1 MDFPP
6 RPGASR
12 TRREKAAGDPAD
24 PDEPAGDD
32 DSETG
37 EHGQTAALTA
47 ADAGLAEDDPEA
59 RIDLAGG
66 EPQSTPRPARPA
78 RRRGSGRRPGR
89 RSETFRRVLWAL
101 PWLVF
106 AVVIVVAGGAIFA
119 LAVVGLA
126 WAAQIEFFRMT
137 ARSRPFEAAAF
148 LATLGMVAA
157 AFFGGSFQILLALVA
172 MFPVMLIFALL
183 RPALTNV
190 TWSMAVTVL
199 AAVWIGLP
207 FAHAVLL
214 RELPL
219 HGGALLVDVLVATFF
234 TDTFAYLGGRMF
246 GQRQLAP
253 QVSPNK
259 TIEGLLIGIL
269 GGVLGFWIAG
279 LYQDWLSGPQAL
291 LFGFCIALLA
301 PLGDLFESAIKR
313 DLDVKDTGRMLGPHG
328 GLLDRLDAVL
338 FTIVAGYY
346 LALAIVY

>member
-6 RPGASR
+6 RPGSSR
-12 TRREKAAGDPAD
+12 PRREARQSEQEPLPAEPESGDAG
-24 PDEPAGDD
+24 
-32 DSETG
+32 ETG
-37 EHGQTAALTA
+37 EYEPAA
-47 ADAGLAEDDPEA
+47 EPEA
-59 RIDLAGG
+59 
-66 EPQSTPRPARPA
+66 PARSRRRASPRM
-78 RRRGSGRRPGR
+78 RRRGGR
-89 RSETFRRVLWAL
+89 RSETLARVLWAI
-101 PWLVF
+101 PWIVF
-106 AVVIVVAGGAIFA
+106 AVVIVAAGGPIFA
-119 LAVVGLA
+119 VAMVGLA
-126 WAAQIEFFRMT
+126 WAAQIELFRMT

-148 LATLGMVAA
+148 LGTAGMIAA
-157 AFFGGSFQILLALVA
+157 AYFGSSFQILLALVA
-172 MFPVMLIFALL
+172 TVPVMLVFALL
-183 RPALTNV
+183 RPSLSNV
-190 TWSMAVTVL
+190 TWSLAVTVL
-199 AAVWIGLP
+199 ALVWVGLP

-246 GQRQLAP
+246 GQRPLAP

-259 TIEGLLIGIL
+259 TIEGLLFGTA
-269 GGVLGFWIAG
+269 GGVLGFWLAG
-279 LYQDWLSGPQAL
+279 LYQDWLSGPEAL
-291 LFGFCIALLA
+291 LFGFCIALIA

>member
-6 RPGASR
+6 RPGASQA
-12 TRREKAAGDPAD
+12 RREKAEGAAAASEELLAG
-24 PDEPAGDD
+24 G
-32 DSETG
+32 SVETG
-37 EHGQTAALTA
+37 EHDRMPAPA
-47 ADAGLAEDDPEA
+47 ADAGPVDEDLDSGA
-59 RIDLAGG
+59 DLAGG
-66 EPQSTPRPARPA
+66 EQQSRPARPVRQS
-78 RRRGSGRRPGR
+78 RRRGAAPRPSR
-89 RSETFRRVLWAL
+89 RSETFRRVLWVI
-101 PWLVF
+101 PWIVF

-119 LAVVGLA
+119 LAAVGLA

-148 LATLGMVAA
+148 LATVGMVAA
-157 AFFGGSFQILLALVA
+157 AFFGGSFQVLLALVA

-269 GGVLGFWIAG
+269 GGILGFWIAG

-338 FTIVAGYY
+338 FTVVAGYY

>member
-1 MDFPP
+1 M
-6 RPGASR
+6 
-12 TRREKAAGDPAD
+12 
-24 PDEPAGDD
+24 
-32 DSETG
+32 
-37 EHGQTAALTA
+37 
-47 ADAGLAEDDPEA
+47 A
-59 RIDLAGG
+59 RI
-66 EPQSTPRPARPA
+66 
-78 RRRGSGRRPGR
+78 
-89 RSETFRRVLWAL
+89 LWAI
-101 PWLVF
+101 PWIVF
-106 AVVIVVAGGAIFA
+106 AVVIVAVGGGVFAAAMVAI
-119 LAVVGLA
+119 A
-126 WAAQIEFFRMT
+126 WATQVELFRMT

-148 LATLGMVAA
+148 LATAGLIAA
-157 AFFGGSFQILLALVA
+157 AYFGGSFQILLALVA
-172 MFPVMLIFALL
+172 LFPVMLVFALL
-183 RPALTNV
+183 RPTLDNV
-190 TWSMAVTVL
+190 TWSMAMTVL

-207 FAHAVLL
+207 FAHAVML

-246 GQRQLAP
+246 GQRPMAP

-259 TIEGLLIGIL
+259 TIEGLVIGII

-291 LFGFCIALLA
+291 LFGLCIALLA

>member
-6 RPGASR
+6 RPGSSR
-12 TRREKAAGDPAD
+12 PRRESPQEHSPFSFDAEPEADPA
-24 PDEPAGDD
+24 G
-32 DSETG
+32 ETG
-37 EHGQTAALTA
+37 EQGAVGAPEESEEA
-47 ADAGLAEDDPEA
+47 PEPRRAGRMP
-59 RIDLAGG
+59 RRVRRAG
-66 EPQSTPRPARPA
+66 
-78 RRRGSGRRPGR
+78 GR
-89 RSETFRRVLWAL
+89 RSETMARILWAI
-101 PWLVF
+101 PWIIF
-106 AVVIVVAGGAIFA
+106 AVVIVALGGPVFAVAM
-119 LAVVGLA
+119 VGLA
-126 WAAQIEFFRMT
+126 WSTQIEFFRMT

-148 LATLGMVAA
+148 LGALAMVAA
-157 AFFGGSFQILLALVA
+157 AYFGSTLQILLALVA
-172 MFPVMLIFALL
+172 TVPVMLVFALA
-183 RPALTNV
+183 RPSLKNV
-190 TWSMAVTVL
+190 TWSLAVTML
-199 AAVWIGLP
+199 ALVWIGLP

-246 GQRQLAP
+246 GQRPLAP

-259 TIEGLLIGIL
+259 TIEGLLIGIV
-269 GGVLGFWIAG
+269 GGVLGFWLAG

-291 LFGFCIALLA
+291 LFGFCIAVLA
-301 PLGDLFESAIKR
+301 PLGDLLESAVKR

>member
-6 RPGASR
+6 RPGSSR
-12 TRREKAAGDPAD
+12 PRREARQSEQEPLPAEPQPGDAG
-24 PDEPAGDD
+24 
-32 DSETG
+32 ETG
-37 EHGQTAALTA
+37 EYEPIVEPDAAP
-47 ADAGLAEDDPEA
+47 G
-59 RIDLAGG
+59 RGR
-66 EPQSTPRPARPA
+66 RPGSRM
-78 RRRGSGRRPGR
+78 RRRGGR
-89 RSETFRRVLWAL
+89 RSETLARVLWAI
-101 PWLVF
+101 PWIVF
-106 AVVIVVAGGAIFA
+106 AVVIVAAGGPIFA
-119 LAVVGLA
+119 VAMVGLA
-126 WAAQIEFFRMT
+126 WAAQIELFRMT

-148 LATLGMVAA
+148 LGTAGMIAA
-157 AFFGGSFQILLALVA
+157 AYFGSSFQILLALVA
-172 MFPVMLIFALL
+172 TVPLMLFFALL
-183 RPALTNV
+183 RPSLSNV
-190 TWSMAVTVL
+190 TWSLAVTVL
-199 AAVWIGLP
+199 ALVWVGLP

-246 GQRQLAP
+246 GQRPLAP

-259 TIEGLLIGIL
+259 TIEGLLIGTA

-279 LYQDWLSGPQAL
+279 LYQDWLSGPEAL
-291 LFGFCIALLA
+291 LFGFCIALIA
-301 PLGDLFESAIKR
+301 PLGDLFESAVKR

>member
-6 RPGASR
+6 RPGSSR
-12 TRREKAAGDPAD
+12 PRREARQSEQEPLPAEPQPGDAG
-24 PDEPAGDD
+24 
-32 DSETG
+32 ETG
-37 EHGQTAALTA
+37 EYEPIVEPDAAS
-47 ADAGLAEDDPEA
+47 G
-59 RIDLAGG
+59 RGR
-66 EPQSTPRPARPA
+66 RPGSRM
-78 RRRGSGRRPGR
+78 RRRGGR
-89 RSETFRRVLWAL
+89 RSETLARVLWAI
-101 PWLVF
+101 PWIVF
-106 AVVIVVAGGAIFA
+106 AVVIVAAGGPIFA
-119 LAVVGLA
+119 VAMVGLA
-126 WAAQIEFFRMT
+126 WAAQIELFRMT

-148 LATLGMVAA
+148 LGTAGMIAA
-157 AFFGGSFQILLALVA
+157 AYFGSSFQILLALVA
-172 MFPVMLIFALL
+172 TVPLMLVFALL
-183 RPALTNV
+183 RPSLSSV
-190 TWSMAVTVL
+190 TWSLAVTVL
-199 AAVWIGLP
+199 ALVWVGLP

-246 GQRQLAP
+246 GQRPLAP

-259 TIEGLLIGIL
+259 TIEGLLIGTA

-279 LYQDWLSGPQAL
+279 LYQDWLSGPEAL
-291 LFGFCIALLA
+291 LFGFCIALIA
-301 PLGDLFESAIKR
+301 PLGDLFESAVKR

>member
-1 MDFPP
+1 M
-6 RPGASR
+6 
-12 TRREKAAGDPAD
+12 
-24 PDEPAGDD
+24 
-32 DSETG
+32 
-37 EHGQTAALTA
+37 
-47 ADAGLAEDDPEA
+47 
-59 RIDLAGG
+59 
-66 EPQSTPRPARPA
+66 
-78 RRRGSGRRPGR
+78 
-89 RSETFRRVLWAL
+89 
-101 PWLVF
+101 
-106 AVVIVVAGGAIFA
+106 
-119 LAVVGLA
+119 VGLA
-126 WAAQIEFFRMT
+126 WAAQIELFRMT

-148 LATLGMVAA
+148 IATLGMIAA
-157 AFFGGSFQILLALVA
+157 AFFGGSLQILLALVA
-172 MFPVMLIFALL
+172 LFPVMLIFALL
-183 RPALTNV
+183 RPTLTNV
-190 TWSMAVTVL
+190 TWSMAITVL
-199 AAVWIGLP
+199 AVVWIGLP

-246 GQRQLAP
+246 GQRPLAP

-291 LFGFCIALLA
+291 IFGLCIALLA

-346 LALAIVY
+346 LSLLIVF

>member
-6 RPGASR
+6 RPGSSR
-12 TRREKAAGDPAD
+12 PRRESPPEQSPFSLEPETEPADETGKQEAVAAAGGDPAPGED
-24 PDEPAGDD
+24 RPPAPA
-32 DSETG
+32 SSRR
-37 EHGQTAALTA
+37 L
-47 ADAGLAEDDPEA
+47 
-59 RIDLAGG
+59 
-66 EPQSTPRPARPA
+66 PRPAR
-78 RRRGSGRRPGR
+78 RGGR
-89 RSETFRRVLWAL
+89 RSETMARILWAI
-101 PWLVF
+101 PWIIF
-106 AVVIVVAGGAIFA
+106 AVVIVAAGGPIFA
-119 LAVVGLA
+119 VAMVGLA
-126 WAAQIEFFRMT
+126 WSAQIELFRMT
-137 ARSRPFEAAAF
+137 ARSRPFEPAAF
-148 LATLGMVAA
+148 LGALGMVAA
-157 AFFGGSFQILLALVA
+157 AYFGSSFQILLVLVA
-172 MFPVMLIFALL
+172 TVPVMLIFALL
-183 RPALTNV
+183 RPSLTNV

-199 AAVWIGLP
+199 ALVWVGLP

-219 HGGALLVDVLVATFF
+219 HGGALLVDVLIATFF

-269 GGVLGFWIAG
+269 GGVLGFWLAG

-291 LFGFCIALLA
+291 LFGLSIALLA

-346 LALAIVY
+346 LAMAIVY

>member
-1 MDFPP
+1 M
-6 RPGASR
+6 
-12 TRREKAAGDPAD
+12 
-24 PDEPAGDD
+24 
-32 DSETG
+32 
-37 EHGQTAALTA
+37 
-47 ADAGLAEDDPEA
+47 
-59 RIDLAGG
+59 
-66 EPQSTPRPARPA
+66 
-78 RRRGSGRRPGR
+78 
-89 RSETFRRVLWAL
+89 
-101 PWLVF
+101 
-106 AVVIVVAGGAIFA
+106 
-119 LAVVGLA
+119 VGLA
-126 WAAQIEFFRMT
+126 WAAQIELFRMT

-148 LATLGMVAA
+148 IATLGLIAA
-157 AFFGGSFQILLALVA
+157 AFFGGPLQMLLALVA
-172 MFPVMLIFALL
+172 LFPVMLIFALL
-183 RPALTNV
+183 RPTLTNV
-190 TWSMAVTVL
+190 TWSMAITVL
-199 AAVWIGLP
+199 AVVWIGLP

-246 GQRQLAP
+246 GQRPLAP

-259 TIEGLLIGIL
+259 TIEGLLIGVL

-291 LFGFCIALLA
+291 IFGLCIALLA

-346 LALAIVY
+346 LSLAIVF

>member
-6 RPGASR
+6 RPGSSQP
-12 TRREKAAGDPAD
+12 RREARQSEREPRRAEPEPGDAG
-24 PDEPAGDD
+24 
-32 DSETG
+32 ETG
-37 EHGQTAALTA
+37 EHEPAV
-47 ADAGLAEDDPEA
+47 EPEA
-59 RIDLAGG
+59 
-66 EPQSTPRPARPA
+66 PPPRR
-78 RRRGSGRRPGR
+78 GRRPGPRMRGRGGR
-89 RSETFRRVLWAL
+89 RSETFARVLWAI
-101 PWLVF
+101 PWIVF
-106 AVVIVVAGGAIFA
+106 AVVIVAAGGPIFA
-119 LAVVGLA
+119 VAMVGLA
-126 WAAQIEFFRMT
+126 WAAQIELFRMT

-148 LATLGMVAA
+148 LGAAGMIAA
-157 AFFGGSFQILLALVA
+157 AYFGSSFQILLALVA
-172 MFPVMLIFALL
+172 TVPVMLVFALL
-183 RPALTNV
+183 RPSLSNV
-190 TWSMAVTVL
+190 TWSLAVTVL
-199 AAVWIGLP
+199 ALVWIVLP

-246 GQRQLAP
+246 GRRPLAP

-259 TIEGLLIGIL
+259 TIEGLLIGTA
-269 GGVLGFWIAG
+269 GGVLGFWLAG
-279 LYQDWLSGPQAL
+279 LYQDWLSGPEAL
-291 LFGFCIALLA
+291 LFGFCIALVA

>member
-6 RPGASR
+6 RPGSSR
-12 TRREKAAGDPAD
+12 PRRESP
-24 PDEPAGDD
+24 PEQSPFSLEPEPEPTD
-32 DSETG
+32 ETG
-37 EHGQTAALTA
+37 EQEAVAAT
-47 ADAGLAEDDPEA
+47 DEELAPGEERPSDPA
-59 RIDLAGG
+59 SSRRL
-66 EPQSTPRPARPA
+66 PRPG
-78 RRRGSGRRPGR
+78 RRGGR
-89 RSETFRRVLWAL
+89 RSETMARILWAI
-101 PWLVF
+101 PWIIF
-106 AVVIVVAGGAIFA
+106 AVVIVAAGGPIFA
-119 LAVVGLA
+119 VAMVGLA
-126 WAAQIEFFRMT
+126 WSAQIELFRMT

-148 LATLGMVAA
+148 LGALGMVAA
-157 AFFGGSFQILLALVA
+157 AYFGSSFQILLVLVA
-172 MFPVMLIFALL
+172 TVPVMLIFALL
-183 RPALTNV
+183 RPSLTNV

-199 AAVWIGLP
+199 ALVWVGLP

-219 HGGALLVDVLVATFF
+219 HGGALLVDVLIATFF
-234 TDTFAYLGGRMF
+234 ADTFAYLGGRMF

-269 GGVLGFWIAG
+269 GGVLGFWLAG

-291 LFGFCIALLA
+291 LFGLSIALLA

-313 DLDVKDTGRMLGPHG
+313 DHDVKDTGRMLGPHG

-346 LALAIVY
+346 LAMAIVY

>member
-6 RPGASR
+6 RPGSSR
-12 TRREKAAGDPAD
+12 PRREARQSEQETLPAEPEPGDAG
-24 PDEPAGDD
+24 
-32 DSETG
+32 ETG
-37 EHGQTAALTA
+37 GYEPIAEPDAAP
-47 ADAGLAEDDPEA
+47 G
-59 RIDLAGG
+59 RGIRSG
-66 EPQSTPRPARPA
+66 PRVR
-78 RRRGSGRRPGR
+78 R
-89 RSETFRRVLWAL
+89 RSETLARVLWAI
-101 PWLVF
+101 PWIVF
-106 AVVIVVAGGAIFA
+106 AVVIVAAGGPIFA
-119 LAVVGLA
+119 VAMVGLA
-126 WAAQIEFFRMT
+126 WAAQIELFRMT

-148 LATLGMVAA
+148 LGTAGMIAA
-157 AFFGGSFQILLALVA
+157 AYFGSSFQILLALVA
-172 MFPVMLIFALL
+172 TVPVMLVFALL
-183 RPALTNV
+183 RPSLSNV
-190 TWSMAVTVL
+190 TWSLAVTVL
-199 AAVWIGLP
+199 ALVWVGLP

-246 GQRQLAP
+246 GQRPLAP

-259 TIEGLLIGIL
+259 TIEGLLIGTA

-279 LYQDWLSGPQAL
+279 LYQDWLSGPEAL
-291 LFGFCIALLA
+291 LFGFCIALIA